1 MWMVSAPE
9 MTSPICANFVNE
21 PMKGPKPHQH
31 LDETGSFNVT
41 TAAEEKHAENLLG
54 IKDVPEL
61 VKAYEAHSRRHAGH
75 AHPDQRQ
82 AALGSSGAASVTLSG
97 HEEVHGKKKSKR
109 YCLSNCSGYTGMHP
123 ASVVMF
129 AHEAAA
135 EQAGYRKAKNCA

>member
-1 MWMVSAPE
+1 ME
-9 MTSPICANFVNE
+9 
-21 PMKGPKPHQH
+21 
-31 LDETGSFNVT
+31 
-41 TAAEEKHAENLLG
+41 
-54 IKDVPEL
+54 DVA
-61 VKAYEAHSRRHAGH
+61 V

-109 YCLSNCSGYTGMHP
+109 YCLSNCSGYAGMHP

-135 EQAGYRKAKNCA
+135 EQARYRKAKNCA